1 MKYAML
7 FFLLAALPSAAHAQH
22 PTVDDDG
29 EQVFRESKSPVEWA
43 DPGGYGYKVA
53 MDKVAPILRGEKYDD
68 GNDIVSSS
76 FEESWSNILLVA
88 DWTGS
93 MYDYAPQALRWH
105 LDNRSRVPIR
115 HLVLF
120 NDGDGKST
128 SQKEIGK
135 TGGVYFVNNPS
146 DENQVLQAI
155 AEVVDNGSGG
165 DSPEN
170 DLEAILSA
178 IQKYDLAEPGS
189 SSPIGFSE
197 VVLIADGDA
206 DVRDMELLPRI
217 PYPVHVVACRGL
229 SGMEDYLKI
238 ACETEGSVAYGSER
252 VDFSK
257 EKPLAVAFGRYTWKR
272 QEDGDWKRQAG
283 Q

>member
-7 FFLLAALPSAAHAQH
+7 FFLLAALPSAAHAQR

-29 EQVFRESKSPVEWA
+29 NQVFRESKSPVEWA

-53 MDKVAPILRGEKYDD
+53 MDKAAPILRGEKYDD

-120 NDGDGKST
+120 NDGDGKNT
-128 SQKEIGK
+128 SQKE
-135 TGGVYFVNNPS
+135 
-146 DENQVLQAI
+146 
-155 AEVVDNGSGG
+155 
-165 DSPEN
+165 
-170 DLEAILSA
+170 
-178 IQKYDLAEPGS
+178 
-189 SSPIGFSE
+189 
-197 VVLIADGDA
+197 
-206 DVRDMELLPRI
+206 
-217 PYPVHVVACRGL
+217 

-238 ACETEGSVAYGSER
+238 ACETGGSVAYDSGR

-257 EKPLAVAFGRYTWKR
+257 EKPLAAAFGRYTWKR
-272 QEDGDWKRQAG
+272 QEDGDWRIQAG